1 MCDKKT
7 SVLFTDTEC
16 VILSPDFKLLDESQ
30 VLLRVPRKNNIYS
43 VDLKNVAPSGGLIC
57 LFEKDTLD
65 ESNLWHRRLGHIS
78 FKTMNKLVRGNLV
91 RGNQSNGSAGKARV
105 NTLPD
110 KDYILLPLWT
120 QDLLFS
126 SKEPRVNQEKDVNV
140 NITNN
145 NNTVSPTANAVGI
158 KNNVVDKNIVY
169 GCVDDPNMPNLEE
182 IVYSDDDEDV
192 GAEADMTNLDTTIP
206 VSSIPT
212 TRIHKDHPDKQIIR
226 DIHLAP
232 QTRRMTK
239 SILVDLPY
247 GKRAIGTK
255 WIYRIMK
262 DEGGIV
268 VRNKARLVAH
278 GYTQEE
284 EIDYDEIFA
293 PVAKIEAII
302 LFLAYASFKDFIV
315 YQMQVKSAFMYGKIE
330 HKVHVYQPLGFE
342 DLEFPDRVYKVD
354 KALYGLHQALR
365 SWYETLST
373 YLLDN
378 GFQRGQI
385 DKTLFIKRVKADTL
399 LVQVYVNDIIF
410 GSTRKTMC
418 TEFEKMMH
426 KKFQM
431 SSMG

>member
-1 MCDKKT
+1 
-7 SVLFTDTEC
+7 
-16 VILSPDFKLLDESQ
+16 
-30 VLLRVPRKNNIYS
+30 
-43 VDLKNVAPSGGLIC
+43 
-57 LFEKDTLD
+57 
-65 ESNLWHRRLGHIS
+65 
-78 FKTMNKLVRGNLV
+78 
-91 RGNQSNGSAGKARV
+91 
-105 NTLPD
+105 
-110 KDYILLPLWT
+110 
-120 QDLLFS
+120 
-126 SKEPRVNQEKDVNV
+126 
-140 NITNN
+140 
-145 NNTVSPTANAVGI
+145 VGI

-342 DLEFPDRVYKVD
+342 DLEFPDRVYKGINLMV
-354 KALYGLHQALR
+354 
-365 SWYETLST
+365 
-373 YLLDN
+373 
-378 GFQRGQI
+378 
-385 DKTLFIKRVKADTL
+385 
-399 LVQVYVNDIIF
+399 VQVKLEEEEKKDTEDPRNKDNEGLSIEEPRVNQEKDVNVNITNNNNTVSPTANVVGIKNNFWATATAKNINRVAHIHAKVDGKKVVIFKAIIRRDLKF
-410 GSTRKTMC
+410 EDEGGVDCLSNEVIFEQLPLIGYENLSQKLTFYK
-418 TEFEKMMH
+418 EF
-426 KKFQM
+426 F
-431 SSMG
+431 S